1 MRNGLLWCALDLGFS
16 DREMNTLEKKYTKH
30 IEDFAESLLDEA
42 YENPISVK
50 EFREADLS
58 SLIGQLMWAK
68 KLISSRL

>member
-16 DREMNTLEKKYTKH
+16 DREMNTLDKKYIKH
-30 IEDFAESLLDEA
+30 IADFAESLIDEA

-58 SLIGQLMWAK
+58 SLIGQLMYPK
-68 KLISSRL
+68 RQVFK